1 MRNGNRPE
9 TDFHALL
16 ERVEAASPTQA
27 IDVVPDELAAA
38 VGAQAVRFLIA
49 DFSGRALVRFGPPAP
64 GEPGARRH
72 GDEEGQTLPLSG
84 TVYERVLRTQRIDVR
99 TLEDGVHLTV
109 PVTGRGDAIGVI
121 ELTLPR
127 HPDAVTDTRIVLA
140 CCPSCGDSNVASGT
154 KGTFVT
160 ASHPAPVGT
169 INVATRPR

>member
-127 HPDAVTDTRIVLA
+127 HPTRLPTPGSSWPAARRAVTATLLPGRKE
-140 CCPSCGDSNVASGT
+140 PS
-154 KGTFVT
+154 
-160 ASHPAPVGT
+160 
-169 INVATRPR
+169 